1 MDKFIESFSFGPKKV
16 KIPQSKQSK
25 STGTHPVRRQMYLDL
40 GQKLFGK
47 NKECP
52 NCGMFYVIGDIDDEC
67 RHGRLCVKV
76 ISKHFVVLVI
86 KCFAD

>member
-1 MDKFIESFSFGPKKV
+1 MDKFIESFSFRPKKV

-25 STGTHPVRRQMYLDL
+25 STGTPTIQRQMYLDL

-67 RHGRLCVKV
+67 RHDRLCLKV
-76 ISKHFVVLVI
+76 IIKHFVVSVI
-86 KCFAD
+86 KSFTD

>member
-1 MDKFIESFSFGPKKV
+1 MDKFIESFSCRPKKV
-16 KIPQSKQSK
+16 KIPQSKQIK
-25 STGTHPVRRQMYLDL
+25 STATPTIQRQMYLDL

-67 RHGRLCVKV
+67 RHSRLCAKV
-76 ISKHFVVLVI
+76 ISKQFVVQVI
-86 KCFAD
+86 KSFAD